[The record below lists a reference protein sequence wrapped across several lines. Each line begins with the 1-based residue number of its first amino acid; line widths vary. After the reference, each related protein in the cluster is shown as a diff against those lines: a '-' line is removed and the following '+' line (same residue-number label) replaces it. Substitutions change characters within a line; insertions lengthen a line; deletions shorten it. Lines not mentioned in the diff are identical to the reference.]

1 MTGHGLRPAGRRW
14 RCSMQLAYELSCRSA
29 ALRFEDLPPQAV
41 YRAKVGILDTI
52 GVTVAGSVGPAAR
65 ILGLVVPPTPG
76 ASLVFGS
83 ADRTS
88 ALDAALINGTA
99 AHALDFDDCNNT
111 LGGHPSAPILP
122 ALFALADERPVD
134 GRAVITAYVAGFE
147 TECKLALG
155 VNFHPYTKG
164 WHPPATLGVHGAAAA
179 ASHLLRLD
187 APRRA
192 TALAIASSLASGI
205 KANFGTMTKPLHVGH
220 CARNGLFATLL
231 AERDFTANA
240 GEFEHNQGFLEVFN
254 GRGTY
259 DAMRILAHWG
269 APFDVVEPGI
279 AIKQFPCCGS
289 THPALDVMLDLVRR
303 HDLREEA
310 VADIECWTHER
321 RLEHTNRP
329 DPQSGLEA
337 KFSLQYCL
345 ARALTDHAIR
355 IEHFEG
361 DAFRDPAVQAILPR
375 VHAAA
380 YTTAQFPADNH
391 FGAEVK
397 VTTVDGS
404 VVAGKIDEPLGRTS
418 TNPLP
423 AARLREKFENCVAR
437 VLPASRATALADMI
451 ERLETVA
458 DMRALSALLCS
469 AAAGRVRKTATRSPR
484 RQAAS

>member
-1 MTGHGLRPAGRRW
+1 
-14 RCSMQLAYELSCRSA
+14 MQLAYELSRRSA
-29 ALRFEDLPPQAV
+29 ALRFEDLPAQAV
-41 YRAKVGILDTI
+41 HWAKVGILDTV
-52 GVTVAGSVGPAAR
+52 GVTVAGSVEPAAR
-65 ILGLVVPPTPG
+65 ILGRVVAPTDG

-122 ALFALADERPVD
+122 ALFALADERTVD
-134 GRAVITAYVAGFE
+134 GRAFIAAYVAGFE
-147 TECKLALG
+147 TECKLGLG
-155 VNFHPYTKG
+155 VNFHHYNKG
-164 WHPPATLGVHGAAAA
+164 WHPTATLGVHGVAAAA
-179 ASHLLRLD
+179 CHLLRLD
-187 APRRA
+187 ARRTA
-192 TALAIASSLASGI
+192 TALAIASSLACGI

-220 CARNGLFATLL
+220 CARNGLFAALL

-240 GEFEHNQGFLEVFN
+240 GEFEHNQGFLHVFN
-254 GRGTY
+254 GPDTY
-259 DAMRILAHWG
+259 DTARVLVHWG

-279 AIKQFPCCGS
+279 AIKQYPCCGS
-289 THPALDVMLDLVRR
+289 THPALDVMLDIVRR

-310 VADIECWTHER
+310 VARIECWTHAR

-361 DAFRDPAVQAILPR
+361 DAFRDPAIRAILPR

-380 YTTAQFPADNH
+380 YTTTQFPADNH
-391 FGAEVK
+391 LGAEVK
-397 VTTVDGS
+397 VTTLDGKIVS
-404 VVAGKIDEPLGRTS
+404 GKIDEAMGRTS
-418 TNPLP
+418 GNPLP
-423 AARLREKFENCVAR
+423 TDRLREKFENCIGRALSV
-437 VLPASRATALADMI
+437 SRAAALAEMI
-451 ERLETVA
+451 EQLETLT
-458 DMRALSALLCS
+458 DMRAVSALLCG
-469 AAAGRVRKTATRSPR
+469 AAVGRVVPHS
-484 RQAAS
+484 ASAVLA

>member
-1 MTGHGLRPAGRRW
+1 
-14 RCSMQLAYELSCRSA
+14 MQLAYELSRRSA

-41 YRAKVGILDTI
+41 HWAKVGILDTV
-52 GVTVAGSVGPAAR
+52 GVTVAGSVEPAAR
-65 ILGLVVPPTPG
+65 ILGRVVAPTDG

-122 ALFALADERPVD
+122 ALFALADERTVD
-134 GRAVITAYVAGFE
+134 GRAFIAAYVAGFE
-147 TECKLALG
+147 TECKLGLG
-155 VNFHPYTKG
+155 VNFHHYNKG
-164 WHPPATLGVHGAAAA
+164 WHPTATLGVHGAAAA
-179 ASHLLRLD
+179 ACHLLRLD
-187 APRRA
+187 ARRTA
-192 TALAIASSLASGI
+192 TALAIASSLACGI

-220 CARNGLFATLL
+220 CARNGLFAALL

-240 GEFEHNQGFLEVFN
+240 GEFEHNQGFLHVFN
-254 GRGTY
+254 GPDTY
-259 DAMRILAHWG
+259 DTARVLAHWG

-279 AIKQFPCCGS
+279 AIKQYPCCGS
-289 THPALDVMLDLVRR
+289 THPALDVMLDIVRR

-310 VADIECWTHER
+310 VARIECWTHAR

-361 DAFRDPAVQAILPR
+361 DAFRDPAIRAILPR

-380 YTTAQFPADNH
+380 YTTTQFPADNH
-391 FGAEVK
+391 LGAEVK
-397 VTTVDGS
+397 VTTLDGKIVS
-404 VVAGKIDEPLGRTS
+404 GKIDEAMGRTS
-418 TNPLP
+418 GNPLP
-423 AARLREKFENCVAR
+423 TDRLREKFENCIGRALSV
-437 VLPASRATALADMI
+437 SRAAALAEMI
-451 ERLETVA
+451 EQLETLT
-458 DMRALSALLCS
+458 DMRAVSALLCGAAVSRVVPHS
-469 AAAGRVRKTATRSPR
+469 ASAVLA
-484 RQAAS
+484 

>member
-1 MTGHGLRPAGRRW
+1 
-14 RCSMQLAYELSCRSA
+14 MQLAYELSRRSA

-41 YRAKVGILDTI
+41 HWAKVGILDTV
-52 GVTVAGSVGPAAR
+52 GVTVAGSVEPAAR
-65 ILGLVVPPTPG
+65 ILGRVVAPTDG

-122 ALFALADERPVD
+122 ALFALADERTVD
-134 GRAVITAYVAGFE
+134 GRAFIAAYVAGFE
-147 TECKLALG
+147 TECKLGLG
-155 VNFHPYTKG
+155 VNFHHYNKG
-164 WHPPATLGVHGAAAA
+164 WHPTATLGVHGVAAAA
-179 ASHLLRLD
+179 CHLLRLD
-187 APRRA
+187 ARRTA
-192 TALAIASSLASGI
+192 TALAIASSLACGI

-220 CARNGLFATLL
+220 CARNGLFAALL

-240 GEFEHNQGFLEVFN
+240 GEFEHNQGFLHVFN
-254 GRGTY
+254 GPDTY
-259 DAMRILAHWG
+259 DTARVLAHWG

-279 AIKQFPCCGS
+279 AIKQYPCCGS

-303 HDLREEA
+303 HDLREES
-310 VADIECWTHER
+310 VARIECWTHAR

-361 DAFRDPAVQAILPR
+361 DAFRDPAIRAILPR

-380 YTTAQFPADNH
+380 YTTTQFPADNH
-391 FGAEVK
+391 LGAEVK
-397 VTTVDGS
+397 VTTLDGKIVS
-404 VVAGKIDEPLGRTS
+404 GKIDEAMGRTCG
-418 TNPLP
+418 NPLP
-423 AARLREKFENCVAR
+423 TDRLREKFENCIGRALSV
-437 VLPASRATALADMI
+437 SRAAALAEMI
-451 ERLETVA
+451 EQLETLT
-458 DMRALSALLCS
+458 DMRAVSALLCG
-469 AAAGRVRKTATRSPR
+469 AAVGRVVPHS
-484 RQAAS
+484 ASAVLA